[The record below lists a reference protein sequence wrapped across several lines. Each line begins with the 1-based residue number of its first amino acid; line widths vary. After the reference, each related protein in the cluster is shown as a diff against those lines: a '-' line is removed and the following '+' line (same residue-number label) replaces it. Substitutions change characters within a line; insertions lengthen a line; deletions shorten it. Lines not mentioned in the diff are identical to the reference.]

1 MLKEEGRTTTGVG
14 LNHLICLRG
23 QLPFVTTSHKTSR
36 AGNLVNT
43 FTELENV
50 QAAQLKRLNDG
61 EVTAA
66 RKKTN
71 RKGQN
76 DNDHHTPDT
85 EPGSPMTVELL

>member
-1 MLKEEGRTTTGVG
+1 MKED
-14 LNHLICLRG
+14 
-23 QLPFVTTSHKTSR
+23 
-36 AGNLVNT
+36 
-43 FTELENV
+43 

-61 EVTAA
+61 EVIAA
-66 RKKTN
+66 RKKTK